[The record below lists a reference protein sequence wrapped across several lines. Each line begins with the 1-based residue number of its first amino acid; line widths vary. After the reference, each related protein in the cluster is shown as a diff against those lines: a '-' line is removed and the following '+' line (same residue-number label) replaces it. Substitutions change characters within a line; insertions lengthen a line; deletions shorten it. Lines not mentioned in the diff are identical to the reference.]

1 MGSLAAA
8 TPVRGQRARSK
19 RILILGGTGFLGP
32 AIMNAALA
40 RGHSI
45 TLFNRGRME
54 DARDLTFPAG
64 VEVLYGNRDPEKTA
78 DDWKRPEDR
87 DPSSP
92 KGLESLKGKQWDAV
106 VDTSGYYP
114 RIVKA
119 SAELLAPNVK
129 QYIFISSISVY
140 ASNDSPGADEEAAVG
155 TMADPTVEA
164 MGQHFENYGP
174 LKALCEQ
181 AAEAAMPGRVANV
194 RPGLIVGPH
203 DPTDRWTYWPVRVA
217 RGGEVLAPGTPQDPV
232 QFIDV
237 RDLAE
242 WLVHVVEDNTT
253 GTFNAIGPED
263 GMPIGEMLEAC
274 KRAAGVDATFTWV
287 PADFLRQH
295 NVSPWQD
302 MPNWIPPDAENA
314 GANRRSVARAIAAG
328 LTFRPVETTAKDT
341 LEWWP
346 HEVKRRT
353 AATARIKEEARA
365 AGRPEPEMPD
375 PEKLRAGIDAE
386 REARVLAAWRS
397 R

>member
-1 MGSLAAA
+1 
-8 TPVRGQRARSK
+8 
-19 RILILGGTGFLGP
+19 
-32 AIMNAALA
+32 
-40 RGHSI
+40 
-45 TLFNRGRME
+45 
-54 DARDLTFPAG
+54 
-64 VEVLYGNRDPEKTA
+64 
-78 DDWKRPEDR
+78 
-87 DPSSP
+87 
-92 KGLESLKGKQWDAV
+92 
-106 VDTSGYYP
+106 
-114 RIVKA
+114 
-119 SAELLAPNVK
+119 
-129 QYIFISSISVY
+129 
-140 ASNDSPGADEEAAVG
+140 
-155 TMADPTVEA
+155 
-164 MGQHFENYGP
+164 
-174 LKALCEQ
+174 
-181 AAEAAMPGRVANV
+181 
-194 RPGLIVGPH
+194 PH

-328 LTFRPVETTAKDT
+328 LTFSPVETTAKDT

-375 PEKLRAGIDAE
+375 PEKLRA
-386 REARVLAAWRS
+386 
-397 R
+397 